1 MCQCPGLKEDDFI
14 VIEVPEL
21 MIGLNGPPGY
31 ICMCK
36 TRAGNAKFYTWF
48 FETIVIPTLVD
59 NRNQSKTEA
68 FPILY
73 TMDGEQKVLDSV
85 FNGITE
91 DSIRLIA
98 KLKAERIF
106 VVKIPAS
113 TSGVLQAAD
122 VGPIFRLLKL
132 YLKRISNNSDW
143 LNRIPAESYNACI
156 NAIKRVQDIPGF
168 IRPTRDF
175 GTAMKRLAQG
185 VVLLWACL
193 ETALTPLNIMKGFLW
208 SSQSKVGDTFDY
220 EHMMKKL
227 RSTEFDK
234 TVFAQWESSVDLHA
248 AYIVLNGNLAESAMT
263 ECGLP
268 ATVDDPCS
276 QAHDC
281 RYIYKQ
287 RAVWLNHPRILAFI
301 KAQNTE
307 NYSYAEVAATHPYNF
322 VVAAPVTPGILPDQL
337 VGGGTLPAP
346 LDNAALVP
354 SKRKNGD
361 RTPAQQVAY
370 EKKLLKNKE
379 RKRAKKMAQQQTV
392 QALFDAEDRNN
403 DDGVQSDNNDE

>member
-1 MCQCPGLKEDDFI
+1 MTI
-14 VIEVPEL
+14 
-21 MIGLNGPPGY
+21 N
-31 ICMCK
+31 
-36 TRAGNAKFYTWF
+36 YTLH
-48 FETIVIPTLVD
+48 T
-59 NRNQSKTEA
+59 
-68 FPILY
+68 
-73 TMDGEQKVLDSV
+73 
-85 FNGITE
+85 
-91 DSIRLIA
+91 
-98 KLKAERIF
+98 
-106 VVKIPAS
+106 
-113 TSGVLQAAD
+113 
-122 VGPIFRLLKL
+122 
-132 YLKRISNNSDW
+132 
-143 LNRIPAESYNACI
+143 
-156 NAIKRVQDIPGF
+156 
-168 IRPTRDF
+168 
-175 GTAMKRLAQG
+175 
-185 VVLLWACL
+185 
-193 ETALTPLNIMKGFLW
+193 
-208 SSQSKVGDTFDY
+208 GDTFDY

-337 VGGGTLPAP
+337 GGGGTLPAP